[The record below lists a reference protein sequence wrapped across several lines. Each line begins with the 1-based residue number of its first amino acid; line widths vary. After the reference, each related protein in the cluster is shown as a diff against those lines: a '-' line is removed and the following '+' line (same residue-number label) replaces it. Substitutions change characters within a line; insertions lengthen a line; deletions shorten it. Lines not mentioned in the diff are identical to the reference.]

1 VDVRIIAAT
10 NRNLSQMVQEGR
22 FREDLFYRLNVVSV
36 DMPPLRDRKEDIP
49 ALAEFFVRRS
59 TNELKKKVDGID
71 ADAQKVLMRHN
82 WPGNIRELENVVE
95 RAVLLAEGAM
105 VTIDD
110 LQIGE
115 HSSPSSSPDRAP
127 VVKIPP
133 TGIPLEEI
141 ERQAVVEAL
150 RMSNWVQKDAAELL
164 GISPRVMNY
173 KIKILNIEIPR
184 SRRAAMHEAVSS

>member
-1 VDVRIIAAT
+1 
-10 NRNLSQMVQEGR
+10 
-22 FREDLFYRLNVVSV
+22 
-36 DMPPLRDRKEDIP
+36 MPPLRDRKDDIA
-49 ALAEFFVRRS
+49 ALAEFFVRRFA
-59 TNELKKKVDGID
+59 NEIKKKVDGLDPD
-71 ADAQKVLMRHN
+71 ALKVLMRHN

-95 RAVLLAEGAM
+95 RAVLLAEGQIIH
-105 VTIDD
+105 VVD

-115 HSSPSSSPDRAP
+115 HSAPGASADRAP

-173 KIKILNIEIPR
+173 KIKILSIEIPR
-184 SRRAAMHEAVSS
+184 SRRVLEPVNG